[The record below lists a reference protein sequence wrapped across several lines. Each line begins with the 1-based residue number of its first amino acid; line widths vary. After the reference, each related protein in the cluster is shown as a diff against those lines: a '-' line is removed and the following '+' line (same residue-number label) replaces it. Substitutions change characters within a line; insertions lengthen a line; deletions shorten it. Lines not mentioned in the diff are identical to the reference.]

1 MARKLQSM
9 FKSVTPRPG
18 SGERPI
24 GPLTQPPVLGGVSAG
39 AILETPPPMGKTGV
53 GEAKSGLDRD
63 AVAKLAYERWLET
76 GGSAVE
82 NWVWAEAEL
91 QRRGG

>member
-24 GPLTQPPVLGGVSAG
+24 VPMTQPPVLGGVPSG
-39 AILETPPPMGKTGV
+39 SILESSTPGTSRAD
-53 GEAKSGLDRD
+53 EAKVGLSHD

-76 GGSAVE
+76 GGSAVD

-91 QRRGG
+91 KRRGG